1 MGKLE
6 QEFPRYEYQH
16 LIWKVSGVTDVSLDI
31 QIEIMKQWATNVSVL
46 AMPAFVMAQNK
57 SEHISP
63 IEIAGVALTVVCW
76 LSENKADG
84 QKRAW
89 IKEMFKTK
97 QVNKVCDVGLWSY
110 CRHPNYFFEWMVW
123 NGLIFASIPSLIK
136 LHYHASES
144 KCPHCPGQMLFFTF
158 VFGLIYAS
166 RMIYVFLVY

>member
-1 MGKLE
+1 
-6 QEFPRYEYQH
+6 
-16 LIWKVSGVTDVSLDI
+16 VSGVTDVSLDI

-123 NGLIFASIPSLIK
+123 NGLIIASLPSVLPLWDIK
-136 LHYHASES
+136 GCS
-144 KCPHCPGQMLFFTF
+144 KCPIQPGKILAFTF
-158 VFGLIYAS
+158 ALGLVYCS
-166 RMIYVFLVY
+166 RLLYVFLLY